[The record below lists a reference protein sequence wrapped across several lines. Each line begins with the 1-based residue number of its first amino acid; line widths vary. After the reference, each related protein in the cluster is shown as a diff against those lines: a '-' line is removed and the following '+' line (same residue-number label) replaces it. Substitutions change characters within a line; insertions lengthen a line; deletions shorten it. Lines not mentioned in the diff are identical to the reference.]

1 MNNCKCEIYFFN
13 NILIVL
19 MKKINYLTIY
29 IVKMSD
35 LSIYIGK
42 IYHDSFNVF
51 CSYCAADNFLLF
63 YLF

>member
-1 MNNCKCEIYFFN
+1 
-13 NILIVL
+13 

-51 CSYCAADNFLLF
+51 CSYCAADNFFYSIYSNFFFFLLF
-63 YLF
+63 TDLPFFTS

>member
-1 MNNCKCEIYFFN
+1 
-13 NILIVL
+13 

-51 CSYCAADNFLLF
+51 CSYCAAGNFLLF